1 MGIKE
6 PRDASLADAL
16 FTRVQQRVLGL
27 LFAQPD
33 RSFLATEVI
42 RLANVGTGAVHREL
56 GKLVSSGLVT
66 VTPLGRQRH
75 YQADRASPI
84 FPDLHGLVLKTVGL
98 AEPLREA
105 LTPLAKQITVA
116 FVYGSVAKGTD
127 TSRSDVDLMVLSDDL
142 AYAELFTALQ
152 GAEERLGRRVNPNL
166 LTVQEWRNK
175 RAEESH
181 FVSSIAA
188 QAKIFILGS
197 ENDLD

>member
-1 MGIKE
+1 MGMKKSQ
-6 PRDASLADAL
+6 DSSLADAL

-56 GKLVSSGLVT
+56 GKLAGSGLVT
-66 VTPLGRQRH
+66 VTAVGRQRH
-75 YQADRASPI
+75 YQANRASPI
-84 FPDLHGLVLKTVGL
+84 FLDLHGLVLKTVGL

-105 LTPLAKQITVA
+105 LTPLAEQITVA

-127 TSRSDVDLMVLSDDL
+127 TTRSDVDLMVISNDL
-142 AYAELFTALQ
+142 AYAELFAALQ
-152 GAEERLGRRVNPNL
+152 GAEERIGRRVNPNL
-166 LTVQEWRNK
+166 LTTGEWRKK

-181 FVSSIAA
+181 FVSTIAA
-188 QAKIFILGS
+188 QVKIFILGS
-197 ENDLD
+197 VNDLD